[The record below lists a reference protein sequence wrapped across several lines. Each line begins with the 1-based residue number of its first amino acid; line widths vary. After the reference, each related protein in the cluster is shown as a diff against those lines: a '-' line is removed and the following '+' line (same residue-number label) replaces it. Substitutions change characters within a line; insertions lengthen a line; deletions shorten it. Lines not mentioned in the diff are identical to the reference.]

1 MNLPLTEEQQLIQ
14 RIAREFAEK
23 ELEPRAEEIDKAGE
37 FPDEAMR
44 MLADLDLTGV
54 PYPQEY
60 GGGGADKISYV
71 LILEELARSCAAT
84 ALTLGAH
91 TMVAGPILE
100 FGTQEQIEKYAP
112 RLCKLEDY
120 GAFALTEA
128 CSGTDA
134 GALMCGAA
142 RDGDDYIINGAKM
155 FITNGGYCGICVLF
169 ARTDPDTPGSKGVSA
184 FIVDRKESPFEA
196 GKHEDKM
203 GIRGSDTTELIF
215 RNCRVPKGNL
225 IGKEGQGMR
234 IALTTLNVGRIT
246 IAAQAVGIAQAA
258 LDEAVKHSKDR
269 RQFGRPLAKNQA
281 IQWMIADMARDI
293 AAARLLVLHAAKLY
307 DEGRP
312 FGVEASMAK
321 LFAAE
326 MAMTHTVKA
335 VQIHGGLGYIR
346 GTKVERLMRDA
357 KFTEILEGT
366 SEVHRMII
374 SGDLLK

>member
-1 MNLPLTEEQQLIQ
+1 VNLPLTEEQQLIQ